1 MASRRSRVRTPSAP
15 PNTTLF
21 PIVEF
26 LLAGMYLRFVV
37 SDIDEDSGRE
47 LGVFHAVGNL
57 RRDGKLQPYE
67 EKQHDLI
74 RQWFNEH
81 LERPT
86 RFTASKPP
94 YYRKSSKAISWF
106 KDGASEHITRVRQL
120 VTILHHHGISVQML
134 KTDRVGYI
142 VYEDEY
148 QIVAEPFKRETY

>member
-15 PNTTLF
+15 PNATLF
-21 PIVEF
+21 SRLQNF
-26 LLAGMYLRFVV
+26 LPGMYLRFVV

-47 LGVFHAVGNL
+47 LGVFHAVRNL
-57 RRDGKLQPYE
+57 RSDGKLQPQE
-67 EKQHDLI
+67 EKQHDVI
-74 RQWFNEH
+74 REWFNEH

-94 YYRKSSKAISWF
+94 YNAKSPKAISWF
-106 KDGASEHITRVRQL
+106 KDSASEHIKRVREL
-120 VTILHHHGISVQML
+120 VKILHHHGISVQML

-148 QIVAEPFKRETY
+148 QVVAEPFQRETY

>member
-1 MASRRSRVRTPSAP
+1 
-15 PNTTLF
+15 
-21 PIVEF
+21 
-26 LLAGMYLRFVV
+26 MYLRFVV

-86 RFTASKPP
+86 RFTASKSP
-94 YYRKSSKAISWF
+94 YYRKSPKAISWF
-106 KDGASEHITRVRQL
+106 KDSASEHITRVREL
-120 VTILHHHGISVQML
+120 VEILHHHGISVEML
-134 KTDRVGYI
+134 KTNRVGYI

-148 QIVAEPFKRETY
+148 QIVAEPFERETY